1 MELIDSKN
9 RLKPEDVKKFLRL
22 CKTDEI
28 LVFDDMNFINF
39 ISTKMT
45 FVDDI
50 LGLQAL
56 DDTNTQCIFAC
67 SIDQSAVLVF
77 LNRDLNARQST
88 KRKMT
93 IFKNK
98 VLTDEID
105 ANELTQEEYEK
116 LDDMHVAVMYQ
127 ENGKDVIE
135 KFNGKKQDAIDFI
148 NIRLIRQGKNL
159 DKYGQPKLMI
169 ALDAYN
175 PEWMTINQLFQNNLV
190 TLK

>member
-9 RLKPEDVKKFLRL
+9 RLKPEDVKKFLEL

-39 ISTKMT
+39 VSTKMT

-56 DDTNTQCIFAC
+56 DDTNIQCIFAC
-67 SIDQSAVLVF
+67 STDQEIVIVF
-77 LNRDLNARQST
+77 LNRDLNSRQST

-127 ENGKDVIE
+127 EDGKDIIE
-135 KFNGKKQDAIDFI
+135 RFDGKKQDVIDFI

-159 DKYGQPKLMI
+159 DKYSQPKLMI